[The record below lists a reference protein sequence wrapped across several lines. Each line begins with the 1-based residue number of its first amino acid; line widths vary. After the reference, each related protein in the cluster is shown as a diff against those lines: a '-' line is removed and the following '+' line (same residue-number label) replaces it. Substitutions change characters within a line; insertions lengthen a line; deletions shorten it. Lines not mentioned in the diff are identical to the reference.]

1 MCKTRKPL
9 FTIHRFMAI
18 HFPKDLPKIWRA
30 IISCQHNDDGQDDDI
45 GANDD
50 VGLNY
55 DVGPNDDPSL
65 VVSDEN
71 QLVEAENLVDAGHNK
86 DQEEAFLM
94 AQASHEVDI

>member
-1 MCKTRKPL
+1 
-9 FTIHRFMAI
+9 
-18 HFPKDLPKIWRA
+18 

-65 VVSDEN
+65 VVGDEK
-71 QLVEAENLVDAGHNK
+71 QLVEAEKLSRGSVSDG
-86 DQEEAFLM
+86 
-94 AQASHEVDI
+94 SGGS